1 MPGALHLTNTLSRKK
16 ELFQSMEQGTVKIF
30 TCGPSVYRRA
40 HIGNYRTFLYED
52 VLHRYLEYLGY
63 RVQRV
68 MNFTDVEDKAI
79 SEARKQGITLHKL
92 TTPVEERFLKE
103 IRMLGIKIPEIAR
116 SFTSVGQAVDLILS
130 RLLSVK
136 PNGCPGFATSSFLR
150 EKLERINGVFQI
162 LP

>member
-1 MPGALHLTNTLSRKK
+1 MWRT
-16 ELFQSMEQGTVKIF
+16 
-30 TCGPSVYRRA
+30 RRFPK
-40 HIGNYRTFLYED
+40 RE
-52 VLHRYLEYLGY
+52 
-63 RVQRV
+63 
-68 MNFTDVEDKAI
+68 
-79 SEARKQGITLHKL
+79 KQGITLHKL

-136 PNGCPGFATSSFLR
+136 PNGCLGFATSSFLR